1 MGMLYEYD
9 SIEQEIINRAGKQ
22 MAEEIDFGILADLLK
37 EIGWVEIEFE
47 PHVESILL
55 YEIQNW
61 MQDNCKGLFRSR
73 GKRFLFELEKDASW
87 FLLKWGS

>member
-47 PHVESILL
+47 PHVESILS

-61 MQDNCKGLFRSR
+61 IRNNCKGLFRSR